1 MRAWWKRW
9 KFEWIYLFGKPAWE
23 TGISPPELLEYLS
36 HHLPGKALDLGCG
49 TGTNVIT
56 MAKAGWQ
63 VWGVDFSR
71 RAIGVARKKIRGE
84 GVQAE
89 VMVESVTGLSRLEV
103 QFDLILDIG
112 CFHQLESGERKKY
125 LLNIQLLLKDGGDL
139 LMYAHYRKSP
149 SDTHGIDESDLE
161 QFSSFLR
168 LVRRTEG
175 WERQTRPSVW
185 LWFQK
190 DVDS

>member
-9 KFEWIYLFGKPAWE
+9 KFEWLYLCGKPAWE

-71 RAIGVARKKIRGE
+71 RAIRIARKKIQRE

-89 VMVESVTGLSRLEV
+89 VMVENVTNLSRLAE

-112 CFHQLESGERKKY
+112 CFHQLERVEREKY
-125 LLNIQLLLKDGGDL
+125 LLNIRRLLNNRGDL
-139 LMYAHYRKSP
+139 LMYAHYRRSP
-149 SDTHGIDESDLE
+149 TDTHGIDESDLE
-161 QFSSFLR
+161 QFLSFLR

-175 WERQTRPSVW
+175 WERQICPSAW
-185 LWFQK
+185 LWFIK
-190 DVDS
+190 DADS